1 MELLCVR
8 IWGSQRFPLQSGG
21 RDSKFETLRLT
32 KQKLEATSGHHSLAW
47 SRSSC
52 VSSGLGHVATEPLK
66 RGSLFLG
73 KPNLSKKV
81 TAFAGGSLFVGRSLG
96 IGHVAT
102 EPLGTRASFFGGRWN
117 STSTSGASSAHLS
130 RVGGGRLKRSAS
142 SSELDWPG
150 LLPPPPPPSSHAIA
164 GDGVGGAGTE
174 AAS

>member
-8 IWGSQRFPLQSGG
+8 IWGSERFPPQSGG

-66 RGSLFLG
+66 GGSLFLM

-81 TAFAGGSLFVGRSLG
+81 PAFAGHVATEPLGTRVSFFVGRSLG

-102 EPLGTRASFFGGRWN
+102 EPLGTRVSFFGGRWY
-117 STSTSGASSAHLS
+117 STSTSGASSAHLNGT
-130 RVGGGRLKRSAS
+130 VGGSARPRL
-142 SSELDWPG
+142 
-150 LLPPPPPPSSHAIA
+150 
-164 GDGVGGAGTE
+164 
-174 AAS
+174 

>member
-47 SRSSC
+47 SSSSC

-66 RGSLFLG
+66 RGSLLLG

-81 TAFAGGSLFVGRSLG
+81 PSFAGGSLFVGRSLAL
-96 IGHVAT
+96 GHVAT
-102 EPLGTRASFFGGRWN
+102 EPLGTRVSFFGGRWY
-117 STSTSGASSAHLS
+117 STSTSGASSAHLNGT
-130 RVGGGRLKRSAS
+130 VGGRGLVGGPGS
-142 SSELDWPG
+142 SSELERPG
-150 LLPPPPPPSSHAIA
+150 LLPPPPSSHAIA